1 MLGVTPTKA
10 GAEDLA
16 RRTSDAQITDTVYFV
31 VKGLKD
37 SSGNPI
43 NSKVEI
49 GLFGKDAPQAVSQ
62 LKQLAS
68 PAGLPAPC
76 RPKAQRSLQKEQLE
90 ANKVYASCME
100 GESDGVSL
108 RYSQIWRVVPQQ
120 RIDVGAVAGKFVA
133 RQYPGRSDSNDLRHD
148 QAGVVSVLRGSEGGF
163 GFCIYPGGGSRK
175 DLDED
180 NIVVGRVTKGMDVVE
195 ALNSVPIVTSSKLNY
210 MSLTGANANKAA
222 PDRSCRYGGPMYC
235 NENKPL
241 IKLSII
247 ETGVV

>member
-1 MLGVTPTKA
+1 MARSEFLLLIFHCFSISAWIQHSYSKICFNQGPLFATSSDTHSSASTSRRSYVQKNLASGLALLAPSIMLGVTPTKA

-133 RQYPGRSDSNDLRHD
+133 
-148 QAGVVSVLRGSEGGF
+148 GVDF
-163 GFCIYPGGGSRK
+163 ARK
-175 DLDED
+175 KILLE
-180 NIVVGRVTKGMDVVE
+180 NIFSTGYCK
-195 ALNSVPIVTSSKLNY
+195 
-210 MSLTGANANKAA
+210 MS
-222 PDRSCRYGGPMYC
+222 
-235 NENKPL
+235 
-241 IKLSII
+241 
-247 ETGVV
+247 